1 MEVKMGAYVF
11 DNQIFDSWLNKK
23 SDEIL
28 TKVDQDKISTQEMLI
43 LILKGQ
49 TNHFHHMDVE
59 FRNEFKK
66 IDDRFKWMI
75 GIMVTLFL
83 GLYLKIFFN

>member
-1 MEVKMGAYVF
+1 MGVYVF
-11 DNQIFDSWLNKK
+11 DNQIFDNWLNKK

-28 TKVDQDKISTQEMLI
+28 TKVDQNKISTQEMLI

-75 GIMVTLFL
+75 GIMVTMFL
-83 GLYLKIFFN
+83 GLYLKIFFG

>member
-1 MEVKMGAYVF
+1 MGVYVF
-11 DNQIFDSWLNKK
+11 DNQVFDSWLNKK

-28 TKVDQDKISTQEMLI
+28 SKVDQDKISTQEMLI

-49 TNHFHHMDVE
+49 TNHFQHMDIE

-66 IDDRFKWMI
+66 IDERFKWMI
-75 GIMVTLFL
+75 RIMVTLFV
-83 GLYLKIFFN
+83 GLYLKIFFG

>member
-1 MEVKMGAYVF
+1 MGAYVF

>member
-1 MEVKMGAYVF
+1 MGVYVF
-11 DNQIFDSWLNKK
+11 DNQILDSWLSKK

-28 TKVDQDKISTQEMLI
+28 TKVDQDKILTQEMLI
-43 LILKGQ
+43 LIWKGQ
-49 TNHFHHMDVE
+49 TNHFHHVNVE

-66 IDDRFKWMI
+66 IDDRFKWMM

-83 GLYLKIFFN
+83 GLYLKMFFN

>member
-1 MEVKMGAYVF
+1 MGAYVF
-11 DNQIFDSWLNKK
+11 DNQVFDSWLNKK

-28 TKVDQDKISTQEMLI
+28 SKVDQDKISTQEMLI

-49 TNHFHHMDVE
+49 TNHFHHMDIE

-66 IDDRFKWMI
+66 IDERFKWMI
-75 GIMVTLFL
+75 GIMVTLFV
-83 GLYLKIFFN
+83 GLYLKIFFG